1 VERTI
6 LHCDCNGFFASV
18 ECVRRLELRTVPMAV
33 CGNPENRHGIILAKN
48 ELAKQFGV
56 TTAETIWQAKRKC
69 PQLVLVEPHHDEY
82 SRYSRIINGI
92 YQQYTDRVE
101 PFGIDESWLDVTGCE
116 RLFGDGVTI
125 ADTLRR
131 RVREETGL
139 TISVGVSFNKIFAK
153 LGSDYKKPDA
163 TTVITR
169 ENFRRIVWPLSV
181 GTLLYVGRAAQ
192 ESLRRIG
199 IETIGELAQAD
210 GRTVVSALGK
220 LGDQLLIY
228 ANGEDKSPVRRT
240 DEKQKIKSVG
250 NGMTFAA
257 DLRTEEEIRPCVLAL
272 ADSVATRLR
281 RHGLRARAVQVTV
294 RTADFRDIQRQRMLE
309 IPTCI
314 AREITVQAMEL
325 IRIARKRNEPVRM
338 ITITASSVTDA
349 EYEEQLNLFETGKPE
364 HREKQERAE
373 RAMDRIRSRFGSTSV
388 SFGAELKRENTE
400 EKHDEN
406 KEHSFDGTEK

>member
-1 VERTI
+1 
-6 LHCDCNGFFASV
+6 
-18 ECVRRLELRTVPMAV
+18 M
-33 CGNPENRHGIILAKN
+33 
-48 ELAKQFGV
+48 
-56 TTAETIWQAKRKC
+56 
-69 PQLVLVEPHHDEY
+69 
-82 SRYSRIINGI
+82 
-92 YQQYTDRVE
+92 
-101 PFGIDESWLDVTGCE
+101 
-116 RLFGDGVTI
+116 TI